1 MFDGG
6 GDPSIYNDPVN
17 LYHLCPAQ
25 EGGYTGAEYS
35 LLGRTQANGPFS
47 SHSAE
52 TGVQAQ
58 CQRKGPWA
66 LALPSCTL
74 AGCVVGGWGMV
85 MVNLTC
91 QLDGSGK
98 SRDVWV
104 CL

>member
-1 MFDGG
+1 MLGKG
-6 GDPSIYNDPVN
+6 ATLQRPHS
-17 LYHLCPAQ
+17 CTK
-25 EGGYTGAEYS
+25 YT
-35 LLGRTQANGPFS
+35 
-47 SHSAE
+47 
-52 TGVQAQ
+52 
-58 CQRKGPWA
+58 QRKGPWA

-74 AGCVVGGWGMV
+74 AVCVVGGWGMV